1 MKYTF
6 LFCLLL
12 FAAGPH
18 LSAQDPAP
26 VSGAD
31 GDASQPRQIARSAD
45 GAEKVSIQFPNNP
58 VTDVAN
64 FYELLT
70 RKRLVRDANLAG
82 PNLTIVVPDPMTRE
96 EAIAL
101 IESSLLLN
109 GYTLVPV
116 DAATSKL
123 LGPTKQPK
131 NESMPLYASAAELP
145 VNDQV
150 VSFFMPFRFISSDE
164 AAKIFASYIAL
175 RPYGSLVP
183 APNVNALIITE
194 NVPLIRRLIALKQVI
209 DVPGARSTTE
219 FFALKRADAQK
230 VMEILQM
237 IFEKKEGG
245 TSAAPAPAQNGG
257 EVPAAPATFVG
268 PFAVKVAADTR
279 TNRVM
284 IIAPE
289 QEMPYIRELI
299 TNLDVSVPF
308 EEPFERPLRFVSAG
322 EVLPVL
328 ANLLA
333 EGQPPSGAG
342 AADAPPAQGNA
353 LASDPNSGFSQNSSS
368 SSTGSSGG
376 SKPDRLRDPAQ
387 NTAPLSVIVGNS
399 RIIADR
405 SSNKIIVIGPPE
417 SRAKAG
423 RVLNMLDQRPKQVY
437 LAVVIGQLTLG
448 KGLNAGIQYPGSIT
462 GKMFIA
468 GGSGN
473 GSVSATAVNTTGDN
487 NANAVTFNNGGTD
500 ILPNTTQMM
509 NTAINLVGGSM
520 SGLSIYGI
528 IADSIDVT
536 VNALQSTNNFK
547 VISRPVI
554 YTANNKKAVISSGQQ
569 VPIPES
575 SLTSS
580 LAVGNQGTSIASTIQ
595 YRDVVLKL
603 EVVPLINS
611 KDEVTLT
618 IAQQND
624 NVQETV
630 QISDNQVPV
639 IGTQELTTTVTVPN
653 RHTIVLGGLI
663 TEEERIIKTGLP
675 LLSDIPGLGYIF
687 GSKEKNV
694 VRREL
699 IIMIQPFIIEDREQ
713 LIEANYIERAN
724 SGFTSDELYETPVP
738 VKKALRPDQTKVKEQ
753 TPPRPV
759 FPAWQEPPPAK
770 NP

>member
-1 MKYTF
+1 MKPPVLLF
-6 LFCLLL
+6 LILLL
-12 FAAGPH
+12 AVRSESPGQGAAP
-18 LSAQDPAP
+18 SAE
-26 VSGAD
+26 
-31 GDASQPRQIARSAD
+31 SQ
-45 GAEKVSIQFPNNP
+45 VTLQFPNNP
-58 VTDVAN
+58 VSDVAN

-70 RKRLVRDANLAG
+70 KKRLIRDSNLAG
-82 PNLTIVVPDPMTRE
+82 PNLTIMMPETTTRA
-96 EAIAL
+96 EAISL
-101 IESSLLLN
+101 IESALLLN

-116 DAATSKL
+116 DATTSKL

-131 NESMPLYASAAELP
+131 NESIPLYGSAAELP
-145 VNDQV
+145 VHEQV
-150 VSFFMPFRFISSDE
+150 VSFFMPFRYLASEE
-164 AAKIFASYIAL
+164 AAKIFNSYVAL

-194 NVPLIRRLIALKQVI
+194 NVPLIRRLIALQKVI
-209 DVPGARSTTE
+209 DVPGARSATE
-219 FFALKRADAQK
+219 FFSLQRADAEK
-230 VMEILQM
+230 VTEILEM
-237 IFEKKEGG
+237 IFSRKEGAG
-245 TSAAPAPAQNGG
+245 AAQAAATANGEAQAAPLA
-257 EVPAAPATFVG
+257 G
-268 PFAVKVAADTR
+268 PFAVKIAADTR

-284 IIAPE
+284 VIAPE
-289 QEMPYIRELI
+289 QEIPYIRQLI

-333 EGQPPSGAG
+333 DGQNTTDTPETPGA
-342 AADAPPAQGNA
+342 PASQ
-353 LASDPNSGFSQNSSS
+353 ASVQLFDPSQNSGYSPSS
-368 SSTGSSGG
+368 PPGSGG
-376 SKPDRLRDPAQ
+376 SGKPDRLRDPAQ
-387 NTAPLSVIVGNS
+387 NTAPLSVIVGS
-399 RIIADR
+399 ARIIADR

-423 RVLNMLDQRPKQVY
+423 RVLDMLDQRPKQVY

-448 KGLNAGIQYPGSIT
+448 KGLNAGIQYPGSVT

-468 GGSGN
+468 GGNGN
-473 GSVSATAVNTTGDN
+473 GTVNAAAVNTTG
-487 NANAVTFNNGGTD
+487 VNNGGVD
-500 ILPNTTQMM
+500 VLPGTTQMM

-536 VNALQSTNNFK
+536 VNALQSTNQFK

-580 LAVGNQGTSIASTIQ
+580 LAVGSQGTSIASNIE
-595 YRDVVLKL
+595 YKDVVLKL
-603 EVVPLINS
+603 EVIPLINS

-630 QISDNQVPV
+630 QISDNKVPV

-663 TEEERIIKTGLP
+663 TEEERTIKTGLP
-675 LLSDIPGLGYIF
+675 LLSDIPGLSYLF
-687 GSKEKNV
+687 GSKEKNI

-699 IIMIQPFIIEDREQ
+699 IIMIQPFIIEDRGQ
-713 LIEANYIERAN
+713 LAEANAIERAN
-724 SGFTSDELYETPVP
+724 SGFTSAELYETPVP
-738 VKKALRPDQTKVKEQ
+738 VKKAVLPGESTKETPLRT
-753 TPPRPV
+753 V
-759 FPAWQEPPPAK
+759 FPSWQGESPMPKAP
-770 NP
+770 

>member
-1 MKYTF
+1 MKPEIF
-6 LFCLLL
+6 LIALLL
-12 FAAGPH
+12 FAATFELRSQGIAH
-18 LSAQDPAP
+18 AP
-26 VSGAD
+26 ESLVTL
-31 GDASQPRQIARSAD
+31 
-45 GAEKVSIQFPNNP
+45 QFPNNP
-58 VTDVAN
+58 VSDVAN
-64 FYELLT
+64 FYEMLT
-70 RKRLVRDANLAG
+70 KKRLIRDSNLAG
-82 PNLTIVVPDPMTRE
+82 PNLTIVMSEATTRE
-96 EAIAL
+96 QAISL
-101 IESSLLLN
+101 IESALLLN

-131 NESMPLYASAAELP
+131 NESVPLYGSAAELP

-150 VSFFMPFRFISSDE
+150 VSFFMPFRYLSSEE
-164 AAKIFASYIAL
+164 AAKIFASYVAP

-194 NVPLIRRLIALKQVI
+194 NVPFIRRLIALQKVI
-209 DVPGARSTTE
+209 DVPGARSATE
-219 FFALKRADAQK
+219 FFTLQRADAEK
-230 VMEILQM
+230 VTEILGL
-237 IFEKKEGG
+237 IFSKKEGAP
-245 TSAAPAPAQNGG
+245 SAVAQAPAAG
-257 EVPAAPATFVG
+257 EEAPSAPLVG
-268 PFAVKVAADTR
+268 PIDIKIAADTR

-284 IIAPE
+284 VIAPE
-289 QEMPYIRELI
+289 QEMPYIRQLI
-299 TNLDVSVPF
+299 SNLDIGVPF
-308 EEPFERPLRFVSAG
+308 EEPFERPLRFVAAG

-328 ANLLA
+328 ANLLTDGKTS
-333 EGQPPSGAG
+333 ETLAG
-342 AADAPPAQGNA
+342 ASQGG
-353 LASDPNSGFSQNSSS
+353 LSLTDSSQDS
-368 SSTGSSGG
+368 GSSQSLTGG
-376 SKPDRLRDPAQ
+376 SGGGMKPDRLRDPAQ
-387 NTAPLSVIVGNS
+387 NTAPLSVIVGNA

-423 RVLNMLDQRPKQVY
+423 RVLDMLDQRPKQVY
-437 LAVVIGQLTLG
+437 LAVVIGQLALG
-448 KGLNAGIQYPGSIT
+448 KGMNAGIQYPGSIT
-462 GKMFIA
+462 GRMFIA
-468 GGSGN
+468 GSNGN
-473 GSVSATAVNTTGDN
+473 GSVNATAVNTNGN
-487 NANAVTFNNGGTD
+487 NANAVTVNNTGVD
-500 ILPNTTQMM
+500 VLPGTTQMM
-509 NTAINLVGGSM
+509 NTAINLVGGTM

-580 LAVGNQGTSIASTIQ
+580 LAVGSQGSSIASNIE
-595 YRDVVLKL
+595 YKDVVLKL
-603 EVVPLINS
+603 EVIPLINS

-663 TEEERIIKTGLP
+663 TEEERTIKTGLP
-675 LLSDIPGLGYIF
+675 LLSDIPVLSYLF

-699 IIMIQPFIIEDREQ
+699 IIMIQPFIIEDRGQ
-713 LIEANYIERAN
+713 LAEANYIERAN
-724 SGFTSDELYETPVP
+724 SSFTSEELYETPIP
-738 VKKALRPDQTKVKEQ
+738 VRRAELPGASTKPAPLRTIFPSWQGESS
-753 TPPRPV
+753 TPQAP
-759 FPAWQEPPPAK
+759 
-770 NP
+770 

>member
-1 MKYTF
+1 MKTRIVLF
-6 LFCLLL
+6 LILLL
-12 FAAGPH
+12 APRPESPGQGTDP
-18 LSAQDPAP
+18 SAQ
-26 VSGAD
+26 S
-31 GDASQPRQIARSAD
+31 
-45 GAEKVSIQFPNNP
+45 KVTLQFPNNP
-58 VTDVAN
+58 VSDIAN

-70 RKRLVRDANLAG
+70 KKRLIRDSNLAG
-82 PNLTIVVPDPMTRE
+82 PNLTIVMPEATTRE
-96 EAIAL
+96 EAISL
-101 IESSLLLN
+101 IESALLLN
-109 GYTLVPV
+109 GYSLVPV
-116 DAATSKL
+116 DAGTSKL

-131 NESMPLYASAAELP
+131 NESMPLYGSAAELP
-145 VNDQV
+145 TNEQV
-150 VSFFMPFRFISSDE
+150 VSFFMPFRYLASEE
-164 AAKIFASYIAL
+164 AAKIFTSYVAL

-194 NVPLIRRLIALKQVI
+194 NVPLIRRLIALQKVI
-209 DVPGARSTTE
+209 DVPGARSLTE
-219 FFALKRADAQK
+219 FFSLQRADAEK
-230 VMEILQM
+230 VTEILEM
-237 IFEKKEGG
+237 IFSKKEG
-245 TSAAPAPAQNGG
+245 APAAQNP
-257 EVPAAPATFVG
+257 EAPAAPFVG
-268 PFAVKVAADTR
+268 QFAIKIAADTR

-289 QEMPYIRELI
+289 QEMPYIRQLI

-308 EEPFERPLRFVSAG
+308 EEPFERPLRFVAAG

-333 EGQPPSGAG
+333 DGQNTPGTPGTPGAPPS
-342 AADAPPAQGNA
+342 QG
-353 LASDPNSGFSQNSSS
+353 SVQPFDPSLNSGYSPSSPSSS
-368 SSTGSSGG
+368 SGG
-376 SKPDRLRDPAQ
+376 TKPDRLRDPAQ

-423 RVLNMLDQRPKQVY
+423 RVLDMLDQRPKQVY

-468 GGSGN
+468 GGNGN
-473 GSVSATAVNTTGDN
+473 GTVKV
-487 NANAVTFNNGGTD
+487 NNGGVD
-500 ILPNTTQMM
+500 VLPGTTQMM
-509 NTAINLVGGSM
+509 DTAINLVGGSM

-536 VNALQSTNNFK
+536 VNALQSTNHFK

-580 LAVGNQGTSIASTIQ
+580 LAVGSQGTSIASNIEYT
-595 YRDVVLKL
+595 DVVLKL
-603 EVVPLINS
+603 EVIPLINS

-630 QISDNQVPV
+630 QISDNKVPV

-663 TEEERIIKTGLP
+663 TEEERTIKTGLP
-675 LLSDIPGLGYIF
+675 LLSDIPGLSYLF
-687 GSKEKNV
+687 GSKEKNI

-699 IIMIQPFIIEDREQ
+699 IIMIQPFIIEDRGQ
-713 LIEANYIERAN
+713 LAEANSIERAN
-724 SGFTSDELYETPVP
+724 SGFTSEELYETPVP
-738 VKKALRPDQTKVKEQ
+738 VKKAVLPGERTKETPLRTVFPSWQGQSPTTKV
-753 TPPRPV
+753 P
-759 FPAWQEPPPAK
+759 
-770 NP
+770 